1 MESTFGTKFIIYN
14 LEPCLLI
21 SVIFSI
27 FFFYFALPTF
37 FYFLIKIFYHAFT
50 VIEATAF
57 DKRVKL
63 AQLFPKLLVKEE
75 ESMPRVLFLINAV
88 SAFKSKVTL

>member
-27 FFFYFALPTF
+27 FFLFCPTYI

-57 DKRVKL
+57 DKTVKL
-63 AQLFPKLLVKEE
+63 AQLFRKLLVKEE

>member
-1 MESTFGTKFIIYN
+1 MESAFGTKFIIYN

-27 FFFYFALPTF
+27 FFIFLFCPTYI

-63 AQLFPKLLVKEE
+63 A
-75 ESMPRVLFLINAV
+75 
-88 SAFKSKVTL
+88 